1 MKCIVLGLDGASY
14 SLVEDLIEDL
24 PTLRRLRSD
33 GAHGKLTSTIL
44 PNSLPAWP
52 VICTGKNPGKLGVFD
67 FMRKTAEHTFQSNIA
82 ADVKSEF
89 VWEMLEDNG
98 HKCGL
103 INVPCSS
110 PFRSDIEFGE
120 GDFRYK
126 DFVNFTWSDTS
137 LGVIMTSNSL
147 ETRLE
152 ELIEERFR
160 QIAYAFENREWDFLM
175 MNINEVDVMSHHR
188 WTDREFIRK
197 LFMLIDCRL
206 GELLEL
212 HPELNLMIISDH
224 GMVEIEKRFWTMN
237 WLEREGLLSQ
247 KVELVNAS
255 PLLTRKRAEKLIN
268 AATWISEKLH
278 MRKLAVKYGRGLG
291 RKLLRKG
298 SYDDDIGFTE
308 FLLMLDWERT
318 VAYTHGNQ
326 GKIYLNGNHPSVL
339 EDRAAVRQ
347 DVSRRLKDFCGN
359 NGIELEIWT
368 NDDLYHGPCSA
379 DGEDLVFIMDDNRI
393 LAQTYYSRDGR
404 LLTEEKPQKFMSA
417 HHHRTGIFFATGPDI
432 SRTTLE
438 GATVFDITPTIL
450 KLFGYAIPADMD
462 GRPLDIFRAEMGGK
476 ALGRKERIVGRIDF

>member
-14 SLVEDLIEDL
+14 HLLEELIDDL
-24 PTLRRLRSD
+24 PTLRSLRSD

-52 VICTGKNPGKLGVFD
+52 VICTGRNPGVLGVFD
-67 FMRKTAEHTFQSNIA
+67 FLRETPEHSFLSNIA
-82 ADVKSEF
+82 VDVKAEF

-98 HKCGL
+98 HRCGL

-126 DFVNFTWSDTS
+126 DYVNFTWPDTS
-137 LGVIMTSNSL
+137 IGVIMTSNSL
-147 ETRLE
+147 EKRLE

-160 QIAYAFENREWDFLM
+160 QIAYAFDNREWDFLM
-175 MNINEVDVMSHHR
+175 MNINAVDVMSHHR
-188 WTDREFIRK
+188 WTDREFIRRM
-197 LFMLIDCRL
+197 FMLIDLRL
-206 GELLEL
+206 GELLRL

-224 GMVEIEKRFWTMN
+224 GMVGIEKRFWTMN
-237 WLEREGLLSQ
+237 WLEREGLLFRTEEIRSGR
-247 KVELVNAS
+247 

-268 AATWISEKLH
+268 GATWISEKLH
-278 MRKLAVKYGRGLG
+278 IRKLVVKCGRGLG
-291 RKLLRKG
+291 RKLLRRG
-298 SYDDDIGFTE
+298 SYDEDIGFTE
-308 FLLMLDWERT
+308 FLPTLDWERT

-326 GKIYLNGNHPSVL
+326 GKIYLNGKHPAVL
-339 EDRAAVRQ
+339 ADRAAVRL
-347 DVSRRLKDFCGN
+347 DIVRRLREFCGRN
-359 NGIELEIWT
+359 CIELETWE
-368 NDDLYHGPCSA
+368 NGDLYHGPFAA

-393 LAQTYYSRDGR
+393 LAQTYYNRDGR
-404 LLTEEKPQKFMSA
+404 ELTEEKPKNFMLA

-432 SRTTLE
+432 SSGRLE

-462 GRPLDIFRAEMGGK
+462 GRPLDIFRKEMDGV